1 MESSSSQSFD
11 VVVLARDFPEH
22 CLLCI
27 GVGTCFIVHVFARVF
42 LSKNERFMNVHDDD
56 DDDALDEFD
65 EGEKAYKLRGKSNQN
80 KESLASGRQY
90 VSEEKRFARL
100 RTRYNIVYVFAT
112 FGDWIQG
119 AYLYALYREHG
130 FSMSSIGFIFILGYA
145 SSAFLGTI
153 VASMGDKYGHKINC
167 VLYGFAYALVCVV
180 SSRRSDVASLYFAR
194 ALGGICYSL
203 LFSSFEAWAIAE
215 CDRKK
220 IHRRNL
226 ARLFAS
232 ATFFNALSA
241 VVAGIIGNA
250 VVDTFSSKNGY
261 YTGSNSRTLPRLQ
274 TADEARVERPLP
286 ELRIKTSLFVTEAD
300 PNEFAPAFDVAAGAL
315 FLSGCLCASLW
326 VNNRTT
332 TTRHNRRE
340 DDDDDDDYDV
350 DDKSLDTSFETSF
363 EEGYDTDA
371 NSNKKQQEIINHG
384 EFRKIRKKKND
395 ESKLT
400 GRRGGIIESFKIVA
414 TRPELLSLGT
424 MNSLYEAALH
434 VFVFIWTPALEKRK
448 DADQTVSGF
457 VPHGVVFSLFM
468 TCKMLGSMT
477 YSIMSRRKSSLFLAT
492 NSGSSSSSSASDSI
506 AQTRQSL
513 RYVFLAAAISFFWTV
528 IFKESYFVALF
539 AFCAFEFG
547 LGVYW
552 PAMAVLRGELV
563 PNSLRASV
571 TSVFRVPLNV
581 LVVMLLTAAGRA
593 SERALLL
600 CCASMM
606 TLCFILSINEG

>member
-1 MESSSSQSFD
+1 MLVKDASAFES
-11 VVVLARDFPEH
+11 LARDFPEH
-22 CLLCI
+22 CLLVVAGGSC
-27 GVGTCFIVHVFARVF
+27 VLVHVFSSVLTRQTRKREEEQKNEF
-42 LSKNERFMNVHDDD
+42 LSPVRGGGGGGGNDDHRKTMTNTD
-56 DDDALDEFD
+56 L
-65 EGEKAYKLRGKSNQN
+65 
-80 KESLASGRQY
+80 
-90 VSEEKRFARL
+90 VIEEKRFARL

-130 FSMSSIGFIFILGYA
+130 FTMQSIGFIFVLGYA

-153 VASMGDKYGHKINC
+153 VASLGDRYGHKVNC
-167 VLYGFAYALVCVV
+167 VLYGFAYAFVCVV
-180 SSRRSDVASLYFAR
+180 SSRRSDAFSLYFAR
-194 ALGGICYSL
+194 VLGGICYSL

-232 ATFFNALSA
+232 ATFFNAVSA

-250 VVDTFSSKNGY
+250 VVDAFSRKNGY
-261 YTGSNSRTLPRLQ
+261 YTGSQSRTLPRLQ

-286 ELRIKTSLFVTEAD
+286 ELRIKTSLFVTEKE

-315 FLSGCLCASLW
+315 LLCGCLCASLW
-326 VNNRTT
+326 VNNKTKV
-332 TTRHNRRE
+332 NRE
-340 DDDDDDDYDV
+340 DEENEEVVICDENR
-350 DDKSLDTSFETSF
+350 SS
-363 EEGYDTDA
+363 EEGH
-371 NSNKKQQEIINHG
+371 EEG
-384 EFRKIRKKKND
+384 EDGEDVEEATKTPPQRTLRTRTRRKRI
-395 ESKLT
+395 
-400 GRRGGIIESFKIVA
+400 GGILESFKIVA

-424 MNSLYEAALH
+424 TNSLYEAALH

-448 DADQTVSGF
+448 DADQTISGF

-477 YSIMSRRKSSLFLAT
+477 YSILSSVQRKRHHT
-492 NSGSSSSSSASDSI
+492 NVNGCGGDNNNTSI
-506 AQTRQSL
+506 AQTRKSL

-528 IFKESYFVALF
+528 VFKESYFVALF

-581 LVVMLLTAAGRA
+581 LVVMLLTTAGRA

-600 CCASMM
+600 CCAAMM
-606 TLCFILSINEG
+606 SVCFILNVNEG

>member
-1 MESSSSQSFD
+1 MLVKDASAFES
-11 VVVLARDFPEH
+11 LARDFPEH
-22 CLLCI
+22 CLLVVAGGSC
-27 GVGTCFIVHVFARVF
+27 VLVHVFSSVLTRQTRKREEEQMNEF
-42 LSKNERFMNVHDDD
+42 LSPVRGGGGGGGGNDDHRKTMTNTD
-56 DDDALDEFD
+56 L
-65 EGEKAYKLRGKSNQN
+65 
-80 KESLASGRQY
+80 
-90 VSEEKRFARL
+90 VIEEKRFARL

-130 FSMSSIGFIFILGYA
+130 FTMQSIGFIFVLGYA

-153 VASMGDKYGHKINC
+153 VASLGDRYGHKVNC
-167 VLYGFAYALVCVV
+167 VLYGFAYAFVCVV
-180 SSRRSDVASLYFAR
+180 SSRRSDAFSLYFAR
-194 ALGGICYSL
+194 VLGGICYSL

-232 ATFFNALSA
+232 ATFFNAVSA

-250 VVDTFSSKNGY
+250 VVDAFSRKNGY
-261 YTGSNSRTLPRLQ
+261 YTGSQSRTLPRLQ

-286 ELRIKTSLFVTEAD
+286 ELRIKTSLFVTEKE

-315 FLSGCLCASLW
+315 LLCGCLCASLW
-326 VNNRTT
+326 VNNKTKV
-332 TTRHNRRE
+332 NRE
-340 DDDDDDDYDV
+340 DEENEEVVICDENR
-350 DDKSLDTSFETSF
+350 SS
-363 EEGYDTDA
+363 EEGHEEGGD
-371 NSNKKQQEIINHG
+371 G
-384 EFRKIRKKKND
+384 EDVEEVTKTPPQRILRTRTRRKRI
-395 ESKLT
+395 
-400 GRRGGIIESFKIVA
+400 GGILESFKIVA

-424 MNSLYEAALH
+424 TNSLYEAALH

-448 DADQTVSGF
+448 DADQTISGF

-477 YSIMSRRKSSLFLAT
+477 YSILSSVQRKRHHT
-492 NSGSSSSSSASDSI
+492 NVNGCGGDNNNTSI
-506 AQTRQSL
+506 AQTRKSL

-528 IFKESYFVALF
+528 VFKESYFVALF

-600 CCASMM
+600 CCAAMM
-606 TLCFILSINEG
+606 SVCFILNVNEG

>member
-1 MESSSSQSFD
+1 MNSRSSSGGRKREEHQSSTTK
-11 VVVLARDFPEH
+11 E
-22 CLLCI
+22 
-27 GVGTCFIVHVFARVF
+27 F
-42 LSKNERFMNVHDDD
+42 LSPV
-56 DDDALDEFD
+56 
-65 EGEKAYKLRGKSNQN
+65 RGGGSND
-80 KESLASGRQY
+80 LATTI
-90 VSEEKRFARL
+90 EEKRFSRL

-130 FSMSSIGFIFILGYA
+130 FTMQSIGFIFVLGYA

-153 VASMGDKYGHKINC
+153 VASLGDRYGHKVNC
-167 VLYGFAYALVCVV
+167 VLYGFAYAFVCVV
-180 SSRRSDVASLYFAR
+180 SSRRSDVFSLYFAR
-194 ALGGICYSL
+194 VLGGICYSL

-250 VVDTFSSKNGY
+250 VVDTFSRKNGY
-261 YTGSNSRTLPRLQ
+261 YTGSQSRTLPRLQ

-286 ELRIKTSLFVTEAD
+286 ELRIKKSLFVTEKE

-315 FLSGCLCASLW
+315 FLCGCLCASLW
-326 VNNRTT
+326 VNNKTKV
-332 TTRHNRRE
+332 NRE
-340 DDDDDDDYDV
+340 DEENDEGD
-350 DDKSLDTSFETSF
+350 ENASF
-363 EEGYDTDA
+363 EEGGDEEDQDREDEEDA
-371 NSNKKQQEIINHG
+371 TKMPPRG
-384 EFRKIRKKKND
+384 RTLRKTRRK
-395 ESKLT
+395 
-400 GRRGGIIESFKIVA
+400 RRGGILESFKIVA

-424 MNSLYEAALH
+424 TNSLYEAALH

-477 YSIMSRRKSSLFLAT
+477 YSILSSVQSKRPYV
-492 NSGSSSSSSASDSI
+492 SGSGDNSNNTSI
-506 AQTRQSL
+506 AQTRKSL

-528 IFKESYFVALF
+528 VFKESYFVALF

-563 PNSLRASV
+563 PNNLRASV

-600 CCASMM
+600 CCAAMM
-606 TLCFILSINEG
+606 SFCFILSVNEG

>member
-1 MESSSSQSFD
+1 MLVKDASAFES
-11 VVVLARDFPEH
+11 LARDFPEH
-22 CLLCI
+22 CLLVVAGGSC
-27 GVGTCFIVHVFARVF
+27 VLVHVFSSVLTRQTRKREEEQMNEF
-42 LSKNERFMNVHDDD
+42 LSPVRGGGGGGGNDDHRKTMTNTD
-56 DDDALDEFD
+56 L
-65 EGEKAYKLRGKSNQN
+65 
-80 KESLASGRQY
+80 
-90 VSEEKRFARL
+90 VIEEKRFARL

-130 FSMSSIGFIFILGYA
+130 FTMQSIGFIFVLGYA

-153 VASMGDKYGHKINC
+153 VASLGDRYGHKVNC
-167 VLYGFAYALVCVV
+167 VLYGFAYAFVCVV
-180 SSRRSDVASLYFAR
+180 SSRRSDAFSLYFAR
-194 ALGGICYSL
+194 VLGGICYSL

-232 ATFFNALSA
+232 ATFFNAVSA

-250 VVDTFSSKNGY
+250 VVDAFSRKNGY
-261 YTGSNSRTLPRLQ
+261 YTGSQSRTLPRLQ

-286 ELRIKTSLFVTEAD
+286 ELRIKTSLFVTEKE

-315 FLSGCLCASLW
+315 LLCGCLCASLW
-326 VNNRTT
+326 VNNKTKV
-332 TTRHNRRE
+332 NRE
-340 DDDDDDDYDV
+340 DEENEEVVICDENR
-350 DDKSLDTSFETSF
+350 SS
-363 EEGYDTDA
+363 EEGHEEGGD
-371 NSNKKQQEIINHG
+371 G
-384 EFRKIRKKKND
+384 EDVEEVTKTPPQRILRTRTRRKRI
-395 ESKLT
+395 
-400 GRRGGIIESFKIVA
+400 GGILESFKIVA

-424 MNSLYEAALH
+424 TNSLYEAALH

-448 DADQTVSGF
+448 DADQTISGF

-477 YSIMSRRKSSLFLAT
+477 YSILSSVQRKRHHT
-492 NSGSSSSSSASDSI
+492 NVNGCGGDNNNTSI
-506 AQTRQSL
+506 AQTRKSL

-528 IFKESYFVALF
+528 VFKESYFVALF

-600 CCASMM
+600 CCAAMM
-606 TLCFILSINEG
+606 SVCFILNVNEG

>member
-1 MESSSSQSFD
+1 MLVKDASAFES
-11 VVVLARDFPEH
+11 LARNFPEH
-22 CLLCI
+22 CLLVVAGGSC
-27 GVGTCFIVHVFARVF
+27 VLVHVFSSVLTRQTRKREEEQKNEF
-42 LSKNERFMNVHDDD
+42 LSPVRGGGGGGGGGNDDHRKTMTNTD
-56 DDDALDEFD
+56 L
-65 EGEKAYKLRGKSNQN
+65 
-80 KESLASGRQY
+80 
-90 VSEEKRFARL
+90 VIEEKRFARL

-130 FSMSSIGFIFILGYA
+130 FTMQSIGFIFVLGYA

-153 VASMGDKYGHKINC
+153 VASLGDRYGHKVNC
-167 VLYGFAYALVCVV
+167 VLYGFAYAFVCVV
-180 SSRRSDVASLYFAR
+180 SSRRSDAFSLYFAR
-194 ALGGICYSL
+194 VLGGICYSL

-232 ATFFNALSA
+232 ATFFNAVSA

-250 VVDTFSSKNGY
+250 VVDAFSRKNGY
-261 YTGSNSRTLPRLQ
+261 YTGSQSRTLPRLQ

-286 ELRIKTSLFVTEAD
+286 ELRIKTSLFVTEKE

-315 FLSGCLCASLW
+315 LLCGCLCASLW
-326 VNNRTT
+326 VNNKTKV
-332 TTRHNRRE
+332 NRE
-340 DDDDDDDYDV
+340 DEENEEVVICDENR
-350 DDKSLDTSFETSF
+350 SS
-363 EEGYDTDA
+363 EEGH
-371 NSNKKQQEIINHG
+371 EEG
-384 EFRKIRKKKND
+384 EDGEDVEEATKTPPQRTLRTRTRRKRI
-395 ESKLT
+395 
-400 GRRGGIIESFKIVA
+400 GGILESFKIVA

-424 MNSLYEAALH
+424 TNSLYEAALH

-448 DADQTVSGF
+448 DADQTISGF

-477 YSIMSRRKSSLFLAT
+477 YSILSSVQRKRHHT
-492 NSGSSSSSSASDSI
+492 NVNGCGGDNNNTSI
-506 AQTRQSL
+506 AQTRKSL

-528 IFKESYFVALF
+528 VFKESYFVALF

-600 CCASMM
+600 CCAAMM
-606 TLCFILSINEG
+606 SVCFILNVNEG

>member
-1 MESSSSQSFD
+1 MPSSSSSYENDAMLVLKETPSTFET
-11 VVVLARDFPEH
+11 LARDFPEH
-22 CLLCI
+22 CLLVVAGGSCL
-27 GVGTCFIVHVFARVF
+27 FVHVFSRVLMSSGGSRSSSGGRKREEHQSTTKEF
-42 LSKNERFMNVHDDD
+42 LSPV
-56 DDDALDEFD
+56 
-65 EGEKAYKLRGKSNQN
+65 RGGGGGSND
-80 KESLASGRQY
+80 LATTI
-90 VSEEKRFARL
+90 EEKRFSRL

-130 FSMSSIGFIFILGYA
+130 FTMQSIGFIFVLGYA

-153 VASMGDKYGHKINC
+153 VASLGDRYGHKVNC
-167 VLYGFAYALVCVV
+167 VLYGFAYAFVCVV
-180 SSRRSDVASLYFAR
+180 SSRRSDVFSLYFAR
-194 ALGGICYSL
+194 VLGGICYSL

-250 VVDTFSSKNGY
+250 VVDTFSRKNGY
-261 YTGSNSRTLPRLQ
+261 YTGSQSRTLPRLQ

-286 ELRIKTSLFVTEAD
+286 ELRIKTSLFVTEKE

-315 FLSGCLCASLW
+315 FLCGCLCASLW
-326 VNNRTT
+326 VNNKTKV
-332 TTRHNRRE
+332 NRE
-340 DDDDDDDYDV
+340 DEENDEGD
-350 DDKSLDTSFETSF
+350 ENASF
-363 EEGYDTDA
+363 EEDGDEEDEDREDEEDA
-371 NSNKKQQEIINHG
+371 TKMPPRG
-384 EFRKIRKKKND
+384 RTLRKTRRK
-395 ESKLT
+395 
-400 GRRGGIIESFKIVA
+400 RRGGILESFKIVA

-424 MNSLYEAALH
+424 TNSLYEAALH

-477 YSIMSRRKSSLFLAT
+477 YSILSSVQRKRPHV
-492 NSGSSSSSSASDSI
+492 NVVSGSGDNSNNTSI
-506 AQTRQSL
+506 AQTRKSL

-528 IFKESYFVALF
+528 VFKESYFVALF

-563 PNSLRASV
+563 PNNLRASV

-600 CCASMM
+600 CCAAMM
-606 TLCFILSINEG
+606 SFCFILSVNEG

>member
-1 MESSSSQSFD
+1 MPSSSSSSYENDAMLYVLKETPSTFET
-11 VVVLARDFPEH
+11 LARDFPEH
-22 CLLCI
+22 CLLVVAGGSCL
-27 GVGTCFIVHVFARVF
+27 FVHVFSRVLMNSRSSSGGRKREEHQSTTKEF
-42 LSKNERFMNVHDDD
+42 LSPV
-56 DDDALDEFD
+56 
-65 EGEKAYKLRGKSNQN
+65 RGGGSND
-80 KESLASGRQY
+80 LATTI
-90 VSEEKRFARL
+90 EEKRFSRL

-130 FSMSSIGFIFILGYA
+130 FTMQSIGFIFVLGYA

-153 VASMGDKYGHKINC
+153 VASLGDRYGHKVNC
-167 VLYGFAYALVCVV
+167 VLYGFAYAFVCVV
-180 SSRRSDVASLYFAR
+180 SSRRSDVFSLYFAR
-194 ALGGICYSL
+194 VLGGICYSL

-250 VVDTFSSKNGY
+250 VVDTFSRKNGY
-261 YTGSNSRTLPRLQ
+261 YTGSQSRTLPRLQ

-286 ELRIKTSLFVTEAD
+286 ELRIKTSLFVTEKE

-315 FLSGCLCASLW
+315 FLCGCLCASLW
-326 VNNRTT
+326 VNNKTKV
-332 TTRHNRRE
+332 NRE
-340 DDDDDDDYDV
+340 DEENDEGD
-350 DDKSLDTSFETSF
+350 ENASF
-363 EEGYDTDA
+363 EEDGEEEDQDREDEEDA
-371 NSNKKQQEIINHG
+371 TKMPPRG
-384 EFRKIRKKKND
+384 RTLRKTRRK
-395 ESKLT
+395 
-400 GRRGGIIESFKIVA
+400 RRGGILESFKIVA

-424 MNSLYEAALH
+424 TNSLYEAALH

-477 YSIMSRRKSSLFLAT
+477 YSILSSVQRKRPYV
-492 NSGSSSSSSASDSI
+492 NVSGSGDNSNNTSI
-506 AQTRQSL
+506 AQTRKSL

-528 IFKESYFVALF
+528 VFKESYFVALF

-563 PNSLRASV
+563 PNNLRASV

-600 CCASMM
+600 CCAAMM
-606 TLCFILSINEG
+606 SFCFILSVNEG

>member
-1 MESSSSQSFD
+1 MPTSSSSSYENDAMLYVLKETPSTFET
-11 VVVLARDFPEH
+11 LARDFPEH
-22 CLLCI
+22 CLLVVAGGSCL
-27 GVGTCFIVHVFARVF
+27 FVHVFSRVLMNSRSSSGGRKREEHQSSTTKEF
-42 LSKNERFMNVHDDD
+42 LSPV
-56 DDDALDEFD
+56 
-65 EGEKAYKLRGKSNQN
+65 RGGGSND
-80 KESLASGRQY
+80 LATTI
-90 VSEEKRFARL
+90 EEKRFSRL

-130 FSMSSIGFIFILGYA
+130 FTMQSIGFIFVLGYA

-153 VASMGDKYGHKINC
+153 VASLGDRYGHKVNC
-167 VLYGFAYALVCVV
+167 VLYGFAYAFVCVV
-180 SSRRSDVASLYFAR
+180 SSRRSDVFSLYFAR
-194 ALGGICYSL
+194 VLGGICYSL

-250 VVDTFSSKNGY
+250 VVDTFSRKNGY
-261 YTGSNSRTLPRLQ
+261 YTGSQSRTLPRLQ

-286 ELRIKTSLFVTEAD
+286 ELRIKTSLFVTEKE

-315 FLSGCLCASLW
+315 FLCGCLCASLW
-326 VNNRTT
+326 VNNKTKV
-332 TTRHNRRE
+332 NRE
-340 DDDDDDDYDV
+340 DEENDEGD
-350 DDKSLDTSFETSF
+350 ENASF
-363 EEGYDTDA
+363 EEDGDEEGEDREDEEDA
-371 NSNKKQQEIINHG
+371 TKMPPRG
-384 EFRKIRKKKND
+384 RTLRKTRRK
-395 ESKLT
+395 
-400 GRRGGIIESFKIVA
+400 RRGGILESFKIVA

-424 MNSLYEAALH
+424 TNSLYEAALH

-477 YSIMSRRKSSLFLAT
+477 YSILSSVQRKRPYV
-492 NSGSSSSSSASDSI
+492 NVSGSGDNSNNTSI
-506 AQTRQSL
+506 AQTRKSL

-528 IFKESYFVALF
+528 VFKESYFVALF

-563 PNSLRASV
+563 PNNLRASV

-600 CCASMM
+600 CCAAMM
-606 TLCFILSINEG
+606 SFCFILSVNEG

>member
-1 MESSSSQSFD
+1 MPSSSSSSYENDAMLHVLKETPSTFET
-11 VVVLARDFPEH
+11 LARDFPEH
-22 CLLCI
+22 CLLVVAGGSCL
-27 GVGTCFIVHVFARVF
+27 FVHVFSRVLMNSRSSSGGRKREEHQSTPKEF
-42 LSKNERFMNVHDDD
+42 LSPV
-56 DDDALDEFD
+56 
-65 EGEKAYKLRGKSNQN
+65 RGGGSND
-80 KESLASGRQY
+80 LATTI
-90 VSEEKRFARL
+90 EEKRFSRL

-130 FSMSSIGFIFILGYA
+130 FTMQSIGFIFVLGYA

-153 VASMGDKYGHKINC
+153 VASLGDRYGHKVNC
-167 VLYGFAYALVCVV
+167 VLYGFAYAFVCVV
-180 SSRRSDVASLYFAR
+180 SSRRSDVFSLYFAR
-194 ALGGICYSL
+194 VLGGICYSL

-250 VVDTFSSKNGY
+250 VVDTFSRKNGY
-261 YTGSNSRTLPRLQ
+261 YTGSQSRTLPRLQ

-286 ELRIKTSLFVTEAD
+286 ELRIKTSLFVTEKE

-315 FLSGCLCASLW
+315 FLCGCLCASLW
-326 VNNRTT
+326 VNNKTKV
-332 TTRHNRRE
+332 NRE
-340 DDDDDDDYDV
+340 DEENDEGD
-350 DDKSLDTSFETSF
+350 ENASF
-363 EEGYDTDA
+363 EEDGDEEDEDREDEEDA
-371 NSNKKQQEIINHG
+371 TKMPPRG
-384 EFRKIRKKKND
+384 RTLRKTRRK
-395 ESKLT
+395 
-400 GRRGGIIESFKIVA
+400 RRGGILESFKIVA

-424 MNSLYEAALH
+424 TNSLYEAALH

-477 YSIMSRRKSSLFLAT
+477 YSILSSVQRKRPYVNVSVSGD
-492 NSGSSSSSSASDSI
+492 NSNNTSI
-506 AQTRQSL
+506 AQTRKSL

-528 IFKESYFVALF
+528 VFKESYFVALF

-563 PNSLRASV
+563 PNNLRASV
-571 TSVFRVPLNV
+571 TSVFRVPFNV

-600 CCASMM
+600 CCAAMM
-606 TLCFILSINEG
+606 SFCFILSVNEG

>member
-1 MESSSSQSFD
+1 MSTRYYYRAGGGNGAYDDNNTDAIHIKETSMFEL
-11 VVVLARDFPEH
+11 LARDFPEH
-22 CLLCI
+22 CLLVVAGGSCLL
-27 GVGTCFIVHVFARVF
+27 VHVFSRVLLRQTTTTTTSGRRKREEQQSSGKEF
-42 LSKNERFMNVHDDD
+42 LSPVRGGMND
-56 DDDALDEFD
+56 
-65 EGEKAYKLRGKSNQN
+65 
-80 KESLASGRQY
+80 LAWI
-90 VSEEKRFARL
+90 EEKRFSRL

-130 FSMSSIGFIFILGYA
+130 FTMQSIGFIFVLGYA

-153 VASMGDKYGHKINC
+153 VASLGDRYGHKVNC
-167 VLYGFAYALVCVV
+167 VLYGFAYAFVCVV
-180 SSRRSDVASLYFAR
+180 SSRRSDAFSLYFAR
-194 ALGGICYSL
+194 VLGGICYSL

-250 VVDTFSSKNGY
+250 VVDTFSRKNGY
-261 YTGSNSRTLPRLQ
+261 YTGSQSRTLPRLQ

-286 ELRIKTSLFVTEAD
+286 ELRIKTSLFVTEKE

-315 FLSGCLCASLW
+315 LLCGCLCASLW
-326 VNNRTT
+326 VNNKSKVNREDEENDEDEENRSFDEDGDGKDEDGEDEEDATT
-332 TTRHNRRE
+332 TPSRRT
-340 DDDDDDDYDV
+340 
-350 DDKSLDTSFETSF
+350 L
-363 EEGYDTDA
+363 
-371 NSNKKQQEIINHG
+371 
-384 EFRKIRKKKND
+384 RKPRRK
-395 ESKLT
+395 
-400 GRRGGIIESFKIVA
+400 RRGGILESFKIVA

-424 MNSLYEAALH
+424 TNSLYEAALH

-448 DADQTVSGF
+448 DADQTVFGF

-477 YSIMSRRKSSLFLAT
+477 YSILSSVQRKRHQMNISGGGDSDNAT
-492 NSGSSSSSSASDSI
+492 I
-506 AQTRQSL
+506 AQTRKSL

-528 IFKESYFVALF
+528 VFKESYFVALF

-563 PNSLRASV
+563 PNNLRASV

-593 SERALLL
+593 SERALLM
-600 CCASMM
+600 CCAAMM
-606 TLCFILSINEG
+606 SFCFILNVNEAG

>member
-1 MESSSSQSFD
+1 MLVKDASAFES
-11 VVVLARDFPEH
+11 LARDFPEH
-22 CLLCI
+22 CLLVVAGGSC
-27 GVGTCFIVHVFARVF
+27 VLVHVFSSVLTRQTRKREEEQKNEF
-42 LSKNERFMNVHDDD
+42 LSPVRGGGGGGGGGGNDDHRKTMTNTD
-56 DDDALDEFD
+56 L
-65 EGEKAYKLRGKSNQN
+65 
-80 KESLASGRQY
+80 
-90 VSEEKRFARL
+90 VIEEKRFARL

-130 FSMSSIGFIFILGYA
+130 FTMQSIGFIFVLGYA

-153 VASMGDKYGHKINC
+153 VASLGDRYGHKVNC
-167 VLYGFAYALVCVV
+167 VLYGFAYAFVCVV
-180 SSRRSDVASLYFAR
+180 SSRRSDAFSLYFAR
-194 ALGGICYSL
+194 VLGGICYSL

-232 ATFFNALSA
+232 ATFFNAVSA

-250 VVDTFSSKNGY
+250 VVDAFSRKNGY
-261 YTGSNSRTLPRLQ
+261 YTGSQSRTLPRLQ

-286 ELRIKTSLFVTEAD
+286 ELRIKTSLFVTEKE

-315 FLSGCLCASLW
+315 LLCGCLCASLW
-326 VNNRTT
+326 VNNKTKV
-332 TTRHNRRE
+332 NRE
-340 DDDDDDDYDV
+340 DEENEEVVICDENR
-350 DDKSLDTSFETSF
+350 SS
-363 EEGYDTDA
+363 EEGH
-371 NSNKKQQEIINHG
+371 EEG
-384 EFRKIRKKKND
+384 EDGEDVEEATKTPPQRTLRTRTRRKRI
-395 ESKLT
+395 
-400 GRRGGIIESFKIVA
+400 GGILESFKIVA

-424 MNSLYEAALH
+424 TNSLYEAALH

-448 DADQTVSGF
+448 DADQTISGF

-477 YSIMSRRKSSLFLAT
+477 YSILSSVQRKRHHT
-492 NSGSSSSSSASDSI
+492 NVNGCGGDNNNTSI
-506 AQTRQSL
+506 AQTRKSL

-528 IFKESYFVALF
+528 VFKESYFVALF

-600 CCASMM
+600 CCAAMM
-606 TLCFILSINEG
+606 SVCFILNVNEG

>member
-1 MESSSSQSFD
+1 MPSSSSSYENDAMLYVLKETPSTFET
-11 VVVLARDFPEH
+11 LARDFPEH
-22 CLLCI
+22 CLLVVAGGSCL
-27 GVGTCFIVHVFARVF
+27 FVHVFSRVLMNSRSSSGGRKREEHQSSTTKEF
-42 LSKNERFMNVHDDD
+42 LSPV
-56 DDDALDEFD
+56 
-65 EGEKAYKLRGKSNQN
+65 RGGGSND
-80 KESLASGRQY
+80 LATTI
-90 VSEEKRFARL
+90 EEKRFSRL

-130 FSMSSIGFIFILGYA
+130 FTMQSIGFIFVLGYA

-153 VASMGDKYGHKINC
+153 VASLGDRYGHKVNC
-167 VLYGFAYALVCVV
+167 VLYGFAYAFVCVV
-180 SSRRSDVASLYFAR
+180 SSRRSDVFSLYFAR
-194 ALGGICYSL
+194 VLGGICYSL

-250 VVDTFSSKNGY
+250 VVDTFSRKNGY
-261 YTGSNSRTLPRLQ
+261 YTGSQSRTLPRLQ

-286 ELRIKTSLFVTEAD
+286 ELRIKTSLFVTEKE

-315 FLSGCLCASLW
+315 FLCGCLCASLW
-326 VNNRTT
+326 VNNKTKV
-332 TTRHNRRE
+332 NRE
-340 DDDDDDDYDV
+340 DEENDEGD
-350 DDKSLDTSFETSF
+350 ENASF
-363 EEGYDTDA
+363 EEDGDEEGEDREDEEDA
-371 NSNKKQQEIINHG
+371 TKMPPRG
-384 EFRKIRKKKND
+384 RTLRKTRRK
-395 ESKLT
+395 
-400 GRRGGIIESFKIVA
+400 RRGGILESFKIVA

-424 MNSLYEAALH
+424 TNSLYEAALH

-477 YSIMSRRKSSLFLAT
+477 YSILSSVQRKRPYV
-492 NSGSSSSSSASDSI
+492 NVSGSGDNSNNTSI
-506 AQTRQSL
+506 AQTRKSL

-528 IFKESYFVALF
+528 VFKESYFVALF

-563 PNSLRASV
+563 PNNLRASV

-600 CCASMM
+600 CCAAMM
-606 TLCFILSINEG
+606 SFCFILSVNEG

>member
-1 MESSSSQSFD
+1 MPSSSSSSSSYENDAMLYVLKETPSTFET
-11 VVVLARDFPEH
+11 LARDFPEH
-22 CLLCI
+22 CLLVVAGGSCL
-27 GVGTCFIVHVFARVF
+27 FVHVFSRVLMNSRSSSGGRKREEHQSTTKEF
-42 LSKNERFMNVHDDD
+42 LSPV
-56 DDDALDEFD
+56 
-65 EGEKAYKLRGKSNQN
+65 RGGGSND
-80 KESLASGRQY
+80 LATTI
-90 VSEEKRFARL
+90 EEKRFSRL

-130 FSMSSIGFIFILGYA
+130 FTMQSIGFIFVLGYA

-153 VASMGDKYGHKINC
+153 VASLGDRYGHKVNC
-167 VLYGFAYALVCVV
+167 VLYGFAYAFVCVV
-180 SSRRSDVASLYFAR
+180 SSRRSDVFSLYFAR
-194 ALGGICYSL
+194 VLGGICYSL

-226 ARLFAS
+226 AKLFAS

-250 VVDTFSSKNGY
+250 VVDTFSRKNGY
-261 YTGSNSRTLPRLQ
+261 YTGSQSRTLPRLQ

-286 ELRIKTSLFVTEAD
+286 ELRIKTSLFVTEKE

-315 FLSGCLCASLW
+315 FLCGCLCASLW
-326 VNNRTT
+326 VNNKTKV
-332 TTRHNRRE
+332 NRE
-340 DDDDDDDYDV
+340 DEENDEGD
-350 DDKSLDTSFETSF
+350 ENASF
-363 EEGYDTDA
+363 EEDGDEEGEDREDEEDA
-371 NSNKKQQEIINHG
+371 TKMPPRG
-384 EFRKIRKKKND
+384 RTLRKTRRK
-395 ESKLT
+395 
-400 GRRGGIIESFKIVA
+400 RRGGILESFKIVA

-424 MNSLYEAALH
+424 TNSLYEAALH

-477 YSIMSRRKSSLFLAT
+477 YSILSSVQRKRPYV
-492 NSGSSSSSSASDSI
+492 NVSGSGDNSNNTSI
-506 AQTRQSL
+506 AQTRKSL

-528 IFKESYFVALF
+528 VFKESYFVALF

-563 PNSLRASV
+563 PNNLRASV

-600 CCASMM
+600 CCAAMM
-606 TLCFILSINEG
+606 SFCFILSVNEG

>member
-1 MESSSSQSFD
+1 MPSSSSSSSSYENDAMLYVLKETPSTFET
-11 VVVLARDFPEH
+11 LARDFPEH
-22 CLLCI
+22 CLLVVAGGSCL
-27 GVGTCFIVHVFARVF
+27 FVHVFSRVLMNSRSSSGGRKREEHQSTTKEF
-42 LSKNERFMNVHDDD
+42 LSPV
-56 DDDALDEFD
+56 
-65 EGEKAYKLRGKSNQN
+65 RGGGSND
-80 KESLASGRQY
+80 LATTI
-90 VSEEKRFARL
+90 EEKRFSRL

-130 FSMSSIGFIFILGYA
+130 FTMQSIGFIFVLGYA

-153 VASMGDKYGHKINC
+153 VASLGDRYGHKVNC
-167 VLYGFAYALVCVV
+167 VLYGFAYAFVCVV
-180 SSRRSDVASLYFAR
+180 SSRRSDVFSLYFAR
-194 ALGGICYSL
+194 VLGGICYSL

-226 ARLFAS
+226 AKLFAS

-250 VVDTFSSKNGY
+250 VVDTFSRKNGY
-261 YTGSNSRTLPRLQ
+261 YTGSQSRTLPRLQ

-286 ELRIKTSLFVTEAD
+286 ELRIKTSLFVTEKE

-315 FLSGCLCASLW
+315 FLCGCLCASLW
-326 VNNRTT
+326 VNNKTKV
-332 TTRHNRRE
+332 NRE
-340 DDDDDDDYDV
+340 DEENDEGD
-350 DDKSLDTSFETSF
+350 ENASF
-363 EEGYDTDA
+363 EEDGDEEDQDREDEEDA
-371 NSNKKQQEIINHG
+371 TKMPPRG
-384 EFRKIRKKKND
+384 RTLRKTRRK
-395 ESKLT
+395 
-400 GRRGGIIESFKIVA
+400 RRGGILESFKIVA

-424 MNSLYEAALH
+424 TNSLYEAALH

-477 YSIMSRRKSSLFLAT
+477 YSILSSVQRKRPYV
-492 NSGSSSSSSASDSI
+492 NVSGSGDNSNNTSI
-506 AQTRQSL
+506 AQTRKSL

-528 IFKESYFVALF
+528 VFKESYFVALF

-563 PNSLRASV
+563 PNNLRASV

-600 CCASMM
+600 CCAAMM
-606 TLCFILSINEG
+606 SFCFILSVNEG

>member
-1 MESSSSQSFD
+1 MPSSSSSSYENDAMLHVLKETPSTFET
-11 VVVLARDFPEH
+11 LARDFPEH
-22 CLLCI
+22 CLLVVAGGSCL
-27 GVGTCFIVHVFARVF
+27 FVHVFSRVLMNSRSSSGGRKREEHQSTPKEF
-42 LSKNERFMNVHDDD
+42 LSPV
-56 DDDALDEFD
+56 
-65 EGEKAYKLRGKSNQN
+65 RGGGSND
-80 KESLASGRQY
+80 LATTI
-90 VSEEKRFARL
+90 EEKRFSRL

-130 FSMSSIGFIFILGYA
+130 FTMQSIGFIFVLGYA

-153 VASMGDKYGHKINC
+153 VASLGDRYGHKVNC
-167 VLYGFAYALVCVV
+167 VLYGFAYAFVCVV
-180 SSRRSDVASLYFAR
+180 SSRRSDVFSLYFAR
-194 ALGGICYSL
+194 VLGGICYSL

-250 VVDTFSSKNGY
+250 VVDTFSRKNGY
-261 YTGSNSRTLPRLQ
+261 YTGSQSRTLPRLQ

-286 ELRIKTSLFVTEAD
+286 ELRIKTSLFVTEKE

-315 FLSGCLCASLW
+315 FLCGCLCASLW
-326 VNNRTT
+326 VNNKTKV
-332 TTRHNRRE
+332 NRE
-340 DDDDDDDYDV
+340 DEENDEGD
-350 DDKSLDTSFETSF
+350 ENASF
-363 EEGYDTDA
+363 EEDGDEEDEDREDEEDA
-371 NSNKKQQEIINHG
+371 TKMPPRG
-384 EFRKIRKKKND
+384 RTLRKTRRK
-395 ESKLT
+395 
-400 GRRGGIIESFKIVA
+400 RRGGILESFKIVA

-424 MNSLYEAALH
+424 TNSLYEAALH

-477 YSIMSRRKSSLFLAT
+477 YSILSSVQRKRPYVNVSVSGD
-492 NSGSSSSSSASDSI
+492 NSNNTSI
-506 AQTRQSL
+506 AQTRKSL

-528 IFKESYFVALF
+528 VFKESYFVALF

-563 PNSLRASV
+563 PNNLRASV

-600 CCASMM
+600 CCAAMM
-606 TLCFILSINEG
+606 SFCFILSVNEG

>member
-1 MESSSSQSFD
+1 MPSSSSSSYENDAMLHVLKETPSTFET
-11 VVVLARDFPEH
+11 LARDFPEH
-22 CLLCI
+22 CLLVVAGGSCL
-27 GVGTCFIVHVFARVF
+27 FVHVFSRVLMNSRSSSGGRKREEHQSTPKEF
-42 LSKNERFMNVHDDD
+42 LSPV
-56 DDDALDEFD
+56 
-65 EGEKAYKLRGKSNQN
+65 RGGGSND
-80 KESLASGRQY
+80 LATTI
-90 VSEEKRFARL
+90 EEKRFSRL

-130 FSMSSIGFIFILGYA
+130 FTMQSIGFIFVLGYA

-153 VASMGDKYGHKINC
+153 VASLGDRYGHKVNC
-167 VLYGFAYALVCVV
+167 VLYGFAYAFVCVV
-180 SSRRSDVASLYFAR
+180 SSRRSDVFSLYFAR
-194 ALGGICYSL
+194 VLGGICYSL

-250 VVDTFSSKNGY
+250 VVDTFSRKNGY
-261 YTGSNSRTLPRLQ
+261 YTGSQSRTLPRLQ

-286 ELRIKTSLFVTEAD
+286 ELRIKTSLFVTEKE

-315 FLSGCLCASLW
+315 FLCGCLCASLW
-326 VNNRTT
+326 VNNKTKV
-332 TTRHNRRE
+332 NRE
-340 DDDDDDDYDV
+340 DEENDEGD
-350 DDKSLDTSFETSF
+350 ENASF
-363 EEGYDTDA
+363 EEDGDEEDEDREDEEDA
-371 NSNKKQQEIINHG
+371 TKMHPRG
-384 EFRKIRKKKND
+384 RTLRKTRRK
-395 ESKLT
+395 
-400 GRRGGIIESFKIVA
+400 RRGGILESFKIVA

-424 MNSLYEAALH
+424 TNSLYEAALH

-477 YSIMSRRKSSLFLAT
+477 YSILSSVQRKRPYVNVSVSGD
-492 NSGSSSSSSASDSI
+492 NSNNTSI
-506 AQTRQSL
+506 AQTRKSL

-528 IFKESYFVALF
+528 VFKESYFVALF

-563 PNSLRASV
+563 PNNLRASV
-571 TSVFRVPLNV
+571 TSVFRVTLNV

-600 CCASMM
+600 CCAAMM
-606 TLCFILSINEG
+606 SFCFILSVNEG

>member
-1 MESSSSQSFD
+1 MPSSSSSSYENDAMLYVLKETPSTFET
-11 VVVLARDFPEH
+11 LARDFPEH
-22 CLLCI
+22 CLLVVAGGSCL
-27 GVGTCFIVHVFARVF
+27 FVHVFSRVLMNSRSSSGGRKREEHQSSTTKEF
-42 LSKNERFMNVHDDD
+42 LSPV
-56 DDDALDEFD
+56 
-65 EGEKAYKLRGKSNQN
+65 RGGGSND
-80 KESLASGRQY
+80 LATTI
-90 VSEEKRFARL
+90 EEKRFSRL

-130 FSMSSIGFIFILGYA
+130 FTMQSIGFIFVLGYA

-153 VASMGDKYGHKINC
+153 VASLGDRYGHKVNC
-167 VLYGFAYALVCVV
+167 VLYGFAYAFVCVV
-180 SSRRSDVASLYFAR
+180 SSRRSDVFSLYFAR
-194 ALGGICYSL
+194 VLGGICYSL

-250 VVDTFSSKNGY
+250 VVDTFSRKNGY
-261 YTGSNSRTLPRLQ
+261 YTGSQSRTLPRLQ

-286 ELRIKTSLFVTEAD
+286 ELRIKTSLFVTEKE

-315 FLSGCLCASLW
+315 FLCGCLCASLW
-326 VNNRTT
+326 VNNKTKV
-332 TTRHNRRE
+332 NRE
-340 DDDDDDDYDV
+340 DEENDEGD
-350 DDKSLDTSFETSF
+350 ENASF
-363 EEGYDTDA
+363 EEDGEEEDQDREDEEDA
-371 NSNKKQQEIINHG
+371 TKMPPRG
-384 EFRKIRKKKND
+384 RTLRKTRRK
-395 ESKLT
+395 
-400 GRRGGIIESFKIVA
+400 RRGGILESFKIVA

-424 MNSLYEAALH
+424 TNSLYEAALH

-477 YSIMSRRKSSLFLAT
+477 YSILSSVQRKRPYV
-492 NSGSSSSSSASDSI
+492 NVSGSGDNSNNTSI
-506 AQTRQSL
+506 AQTRKSL

-528 IFKESYFVALF
+528 VFKESYFVALF

-563 PNSLRASV
+563 PNNLRASV

-600 CCASMM
+600 CCAAMM
-606 TLCFILSINEG
+606 SFCFILSVNEG

>member
-1 MESSSSQSFD
+1 MLVKDASAFES
-11 VVVLARDFPEH
+11 LARDFPEH
-22 CLLCI
+22 CLLVIAGGSC
-27 GVGTCFIVHVFARVF
+27 VLVHVFSSVLTRQTRKREEEQKNEF
-42 LSKNERFMNVHDDD
+42 LSPVRGGGGGGGNDDHRKTMTNTD
-56 DDDALDEFD
+56 L
-65 EGEKAYKLRGKSNQN
+65 
-80 KESLASGRQY
+80 
-90 VSEEKRFARL
+90 VIEEKRFARL

-130 FSMSSIGFIFILGYA
+130 FTMQSIGFIFVLGYA

-153 VASMGDKYGHKINC
+153 VASLGDRYGHKVNC
-167 VLYGFAYALVCVV
+167 VLYGFAYAFVCVV
-180 SSRRSDVASLYFAR
+180 SSRRSDAFSLYFAR
-194 ALGGICYSL
+194 VLGGICYSL

-232 ATFFNALSA
+232 ATFFNAVSA

-250 VVDTFSSKNGY
+250 VVDAFSRKNGY
-261 YTGSNSRTLPRLQ
+261 YTGSQSRTLPRLQ

-286 ELRIKTSLFVTEAD
+286 ELRIKTSLFVTEKE

-315 FLSGCLCASLW
+315 LLCGCLCASLW
-326 VNNRTT
+326 VNNKTKV
-332 TTRHNRRE
+332 NRE
-340 DDDDDDDYDV
+340 DEENEEVVICDENR
-350 DDKSLDTSFETSF
+350 SS
-363 EEGYDTDA
+363 EEGH
-371 NSNKKQQEIINHG
+371 EEG
-384 EFRKIRKKKND
+384 EDGEDVEEATKTPPQRILRTRTRRKRI
-395 ESKLT
+395 
-400 GRRGGIIESFKIVA
+400 GGILESFKIVA

-424 MNSLYEAALH
+424 TNSLYEAALH

-448 DADQTVSGF
+448 DADQTISGF

-477 YSIMSRRKSSLFLAT
+477 YSILSSVQRKRHHT
-492 NSGSSSSSSASDSI
+492 NVNGCGGDNNNTSI
-506 AQTRQSL
+506 AQTRKSL

-528 IFKESYFVALF
+528 VFKESYFVALF

-563 PNSLRASV
+563 PNTLRASV

-600 CCASMM
+600 CCAAMM
-606 TLCFILSINEG
+606 SVCFILNVNEG

>member
-1 MESSSSQSFD
+1 MTNTD
-11 VVVLARDFPEH
+11 LV
-22 CLLCI
+22 I
-27 GVGTCFIVHVFARVF
+27 
-42 LSKNERFMNVHDDD
+42 
-56 DDDALDEFD
+56 
-65 EGEKAYKLRGKSNQN
+65 
-80 KESLASGRQY
+80 
-90 VSEEKRFARL
+90 EEKRFARL

-130 FSMSSIGFIFILGYA
+130 FTMQSIGFIFVLGYA

-153 VASMGDKYGHKINC
+153 VASLGDRYGHKVNC
-167 VLYGFAYALVCVV
+167 VLYGFAYAFVCVV
-180 SSRRSDVASLYFAR
+180 SSRRSDAFSLYFAR
-194 ALGGICYSL
+194 VLGGICYSL

-232 ATFFNALSA
+232 ATFFNAVSA

-250 VVDTFSSKNGY
+250 VVDAFSRKNGY
-261 YTGSNSRTLPRLQ
+261 YTGSQSRTLPRLQ

-286 ELRIKTSLFVTEAD
+286 ELRIKTSLFVTEKE

-315 FLSGCLCASLW
+315 LLCGCLCASLW
-326 VNNRTT
+326 VNNKTKV
-332 TTRHNRRE
+332 NRE
-340 DDDDDDDYDV
+340 DEENEEVVICDENR
-350 DDKSLDTSFETSF
+350 SS
-363 EEGYDTDA
+363 EEGHEEGGD
-371 NSNKKQQEIINHG
+371 G
-384 EFRKIRKKKND
+384 EDVEEVTKTPPQRILRTRTRRKRI
-395 ESKLT
+395 
-400 GRRGGIIESFKIVA
+400 GGILESFKIVA

-424 MNSLYEAALH
+424 TNSLYEAALH

-448 DADQTVSGF
+448 DADQTISGF

-477 YSIMSRRKSSLFLAT
+477 YSILSSVQRKRHHT
-492 NSGSSSSSSASDSI
+492 NVNGCGGDNNNTSI
-506 AQTRQSL
+506 AQTRKSL

-528 IFKESYFVALF
+528 VFKESYFVALF

-600 CCASMM
+600 CCAAMM
-606 TLCFILSINEG
+606 SVCFILNVNEG

>member
-1 MESSSSQSFD
+1 MPSSSSSSYENDAMLYVLKETPSTFET
-11 VVVLARDFPEH
+11 LARDFPEH
-22 CLLCI
+22 CLLVVAGGSCL
-27 GVGTCFIVHVFARVF
+27 FVHVFSRVLMNSRSSSGGRKREEHQSTTKEF
-42 LSKNERFMNVHDDD
+42 LSPV
-56 DDDALDEFD
+56 
-65 EGEKAYKLRGKSNQN
+65 RGGGSND
-80 KESLASGRQY
+80 LATTI
-90 VSEEKRFARL
+90 EEKRFSRL

-130 FSMSSIGFIFILGYA
+130 FTMQSIGFIFVLGYA

-153 VASMGDKYGHKINC
+153 VASLGDRYGHKVNC
-167 VLYGFAYALVCVV
+167 VLYGFAYAFVCVV
-180 SSRRSDVASLYFAR
+180 SSRRSDVFSLYFAR
-194 ALGGICYSL
+194 VLGGICYSL

-226 ARLFAS
+226 AKLFAS

-250 VVDTFSSKNGY
+250 VVDTFSRKNGY
-261 YTGSNSRTLPRLQ
+261 YTGSQSRTLPRLQ

-286 ELRIKTSLFVTEAD
+286 ELRIKTSLFVTEKE

-315 FLSGCLCASLW
+315 FLCGCLCASLW
-326 VNNRTT
+326 VNNKTKV
-332 TTRHNRRE
+332 NRE
-340 DDDDDDDYDV
+340 DEENDEGD
-350 DDKSLDTSFETSF
+350 ENASF
-363 EEGYDTDA
+363 EEDGDEEDEDREDEEDA
-371 NSNKKQQEIINHG
+371 TKMPPRG
-384 EFRKIRKKKND
+384 RTLRKTRRK
-395 ESKLT
+395 
-400 GRRGGIIESFKIVA
+400 RRGGILESFKIVA

-424 MNSLYEAALH
+424 TNSLYEAALH

-477 YSIMSRRKSSLFLAT
+477 YSILSSVQRKRPYV
-492 NSGSSSSSSASDSI
+492 NVSGSGDNSNNTSI
-506 AQTRQSL
+506 AQTRKSL

-528 IFKESYFVALF
+528 VFKESYFVALF

-563 PNSLRASV
+563 PNNLRASV

-600 CCASMM
+600 CCAAMM
-606 TLCFILSINEG
+606 SFCFILSVNEG

>member
-1 MESSSSQSFD
+1 MPTSSSSSYENDAMLYVLKETPSTFET
-11 VVVLARDFPEH
+11 LARDFPEH
-22 CLLCI
+22 CLLVVAGGSCL
-27 GVGTCFIVHVFARVF
+27 FVHVFSRVLMNSRSSSGGRKREEHQSSTTKEF
-42 LSKNERFMNVHDDD
+42 LSPV
-56 DDDALDEFD
+56 
-65 EGEKAYKLRGKSNQN
+65 RGGGSND
-80 KESLASGRQY
+80 LATTI
-90 VSEEKRFARL
+90 EEKRFSRL

-130 FSMSSIGFIFILGYA
+130 FTMQSIGFIFVLGYA

-153 VASMGDKYGHKINC
+153 VASLGDRYGHKVNC
-167 VLYGFAYALVCVV
+167 VLYGFAYAFVCVV
-180 SSRRSDVASLYFAR
+180 SSRRSDVFSLYFAR
-194 ALGGICYSL
+194 VLGGICYSL

-226 ARLFAS
+226 AKLFAS

-250 VVDTFSSKNGY
+250 VVDTFSRKNGY
-261 YTGSNSRTLPRLQ
+261 YTGSQSRTLPRLQ

-286 ELRIKTSLFVTEAD
+286 ELRIKTSLFVTEKE

-315 FLSGCLCASLW
+315 FLCGCLCASLW
-326 VNNRTT
+326 VNNKTKV
-332 TTRHNRRE
+332 NRE
-340 DDDDDDDYDV
+340 DEENDEGD
-350 DDKSLDTSFETSF
+350 ENASF
-363 EEGYDTDA
+363 EEDGDEEGEDREDEEDA
-371 NSNKKQQEIINHG
+371 TKMPPRG
-384 EFRKIRKKKND
+384 RTLRKTRRK
-395 ESKLT
+395 
-400 GRRGGIIESFKIVA
+400 RRGGILESFKIVA

-424 MNSLYEAALH
+424 TNSLYEAALH

-477 YSIMSRRKSSLFLAT
+477 YSILSSVQRKRPYV
-492 NSGSSSSSSASDSI
+492 NVSGSGDNSNNTSI
-506 AQTRQSL
+506 AQTRKSL

-528 IFKESYFVALF
+528 VFKESYFVALF

-563 PNSLRASV
+563 PNNLRASV

-600 CCASMM
+600 CCAAMM
-606 TLCFILSINEG
+606 SFCFILSVNEG

>member
-1 MESSSSQSFD
+1 MPSSSSSYENDAMLYVLKETPSTFET
-11 VVVLARDFPEH
+11 LARDFPEH
-22 CLLCI
+22 CLLVVAGGSCL
-27 GVGTCFIVHVFARVF
+27 FVHVFSRVLMNSRSSSGGRKREEHQSTTKEF
-42 LSKNERFMNVHDDD
+42 LSPV
-56 DDDALDEFD
+56 
-65 EGEKAYKLRGKSNQN
+65 RGGGSND
-80 KESLASGRQY
+80 LATTI
-90 VSEEKRFARL
+90 EEKRFSRL

-130 FSMSSIGFIFILGYA
+130 FTMQSIGFIFVLGYA

-153 VASMGDKYGHKINC
+153 VASLGDRYGHKVNC
-167 VLYGFAYALVCVV
+167 VLYGFAYAFVCVV
-180 SSRRSDVASLYFAR
+180 SSRRSDVFSLYFAR
-194 ALGGICYSL
+194 VLGGICYSL

-226 ARLFAS
+226 AKLFAS

-250 VVDTFSSKNGY
+250 VVDTFSRKNGY
-261 YTGSNSRTLPRLQ
+261 YTGSQSRTLPRLQ

-286 ELRIKTSLFVTEAD
+286 ELRIKTSLFVTEKE

-315 FLSGCLCASLW
+315 FLCGCLCASLW
-326 VNNRTT
+326 VNNKTKV
-332 TTRHNRRE
+332 NRE
-340 DDDDDDDYDV
+340 DEENDEGD
-350 DDKSLDTSFETSF
+350 ENASF
-363 EEGYDTDA
+363 EEDGDEEGEDREDEEDA
-371 NSNKKQQEIINHG
+371 TKMPPRG
-384 EFRKIRKKKND
+384 RTLRKTRRK
-395 ESKLT
+395 
-400 GRRGGIIESFKIVA
+400 RRGGILESFKIVA

-424 MNSLYEAALH
+424 TNSLYEAALH

-477 YSIMSRRKSSLFLAT
+477 YSILSSVQRKRPYV
-492 NSGSSSSSSASDSI
+492 NVSGSGDNSNNTSI
-506 AQTRQSL
+506 AQTRKSL

-528 IFKESYFVALF
+528 VFKESYFVALF

-563 PNSLRASV
+563 PNNLRASV

-600 CCASMM
+600 CCAAMM
-606 TLCFILSINEG
+606 SFCFILSVNEG

>member
-1 MESSSSQSFD
+1 MPTSSSSSYENDAMLYVLKETPSTFET
-11 VVVLARDFPEH
+11 LARDFPEH
-22 CLLCI
+22 CLLVVAGGSCL
-27 GVGTCFIVHVFARVF
+27 FVHVFSRVLMNSRSSSGGRKREEHQSSTTKEF
-42 LSKNERFMNVHDDD
+42 LSPV
-56 DDDALDEFD
+56 
-65 EGEKAYKLRGKSNQN
+65 RGGGSND
-80 KESLASGRQY
+80 LATTI
-90 VSEEKRFARL
+90 EEKRFSRL

-130 FSMSSIGFIFILGYA
+130 FTMQSIGFIFVLGYA

-153 VASMGDKYGHKINC
+153 VASLGDRYGHKVNC
-167 VLYGFAYALVCVV
+167 VLYGFAYAFVCVV
-180 SSRRSDVASLYFAR
+180 SSRRSDVFSLYFAR
-194 ALGGICYSL
+194 VLGGICYSL

-250 VVDTFSSKNGY
+250 VVDTFSRKNGY
-261 YTGSNSRTLPRLQ
+261 YTGSQSRTLPRLQ

-286 ELRIKTSLFVTEAD
+286 ELRIKTSLFVTEKE

-315 FLSGCLCASLW
+315 FLCGCLCASLW
-326 VNNRTT
+326 VNNKTKV
-332 TTRHNRRE
+332 NRE
-340 DDDDDDDYDV
+340 DEENDEGD
-350 DDKSLDTSFETSF
+350 ENASF
-363 EEGYDTDA
+363 EEDGEEEDQDREDEEDA
-371 NSNKKQQEIINHG
+371 TKMPPRG
-384 EFRKIRKKKND
+384 RTLRKTRRK
-395 ESKLT
+395 
-400 GRRGGIIESFKIVA
+400 RRGGILESFKIVA

-424 MNSLYEAALH
+424 TNSLYEAALH

-477 YSIMSRRKSSLFLAT
+477 YSILSSVQRKRPYV
-492 NSGSSSSSSASDSI
+492 NVSGSGDNSNNTSI
-506 AQTRQSL
+506 AQTRKSL

-528 IFKESYFVALF
+528 VFKESYFVALF

-563 PNSLRASV
+563 PNNLRASV

-600 CCASMM
+600 CCAAMM
-606 TLCFILSINEG
+606 SFCFILSVNEG

>member
-1 MESSSSQSFD
+1 MPSSSSSSYENDAMLYVLKETPSTFET
-11 VVVLARDFPEH
+11 LARDFPEH
-22 CLLCI
+22 CLLVVAGGSCL
-27 GVGTCFIVHVFARVF
+27 FVHVFSRVLMNSRSSSGGRKREEHQSSTTKEF
-42 LSKNERFMNVHDDD
+42 LSPV
-56 DDDALDEFD
+56 
-65 EGEKAYKLRGKSNQN
+65 RGGGSND
-80 KESLASGRQY
+80 LATTI
-90 VSEEKRFARL
+90 EEKRFSRL

-130 FSMSSIGFIFILGYA
+130 FTMQSIGFIFVLGYA

-153 VASMGDKYGHKINC
+153 VASLGDRYGHKVNC
-167 VLYGFAYALVCVV
+167 VLYGFAYAFVCVV
-180 SSRRSDVASLYFAR
+180 SSRRSDVFSLYFAR
-194 ALGGICYSL
+194 VLGGICYSL

-250 VVDTFSSKNGY
+250 VVDTFSRKNGY
-261 YTGSNSRTLPRLQ
+261 YTGSQSRTLPRLQ

-286 ELRIKTSLFVTEAD
+286 ELRIKTSLFVTEKE

-315 FLSGCLCASLW
+315 FLCGCLCASLW
-326 VNNRTT
+326 VNNKTKV
-332 TTRHNRRE
+332 NRE
-340 DDDDDDDYDV
+340 DEENDEGD
-350 DDKSLDTSFETSF
+350 ENASF
-363 EEGYDTDA
+363 EEDGDEEDEDREDEEDA
-371 NSNKKQQEIINHG
+371 TKMPPRG
-384 EFRKIRKKKND
+384 RTLRKTRRK
-395 ESKLT
+395 
-400 GRRGGIIESFKIVA
+400 RRGGILESFKIVA

-424 MNSLYEAALH
+424 TNSLYEAALH

-477 YSIMSRRKSSLFLAT
+477 YSILSSVQRKRPHV
-492 NSGSSSSSSASDSI
+492 NVVSGSGDNSNNTSI
-506 AQTRQSL
+506 AQTRKSL

-528 IFKESYFVALF
+528 VFKESYFVALF

-563 PNSLRASV
+563 PNNLRASV

-600 CCASMM
+600 CCAAMM
-606 TLCFILSINEG
+606 SFCFILSVNEG

>member
-1 MESSSSQSFD
+1 MPSSSSSSYENDAMLHVLKETPTTFET
-11 VVVLARDFPEH
+11 LARDFPEH
-22 CLLCI
+22 CLLVVAGGSCL
-27 GVGTCFIVHVFARVF
+27 FVHVFSRVLMNSRSSSGGRKREEHQSTTKEF
-42 LSKNERFMNVHDDD
+42 LSPV
-56 DDDALDEFD
+56 
-65 EGEKAYKLRGKSNQN
+65 RGGGSND
-80 KESLASGRQY
+80 LATTI
-90 VSEEKRFARL
+90 EEKRFSRL

-130 FSMSSIGFIFILGYA
+130 FTMQSIGFIFVLGYA

-153 VASMGDKYGHKINC
+153 VASLGDRYGHKVNC
-167 VLYGFAYALVCVV
+167 VLYGFAYAFVCVV
-180 SSRRSDVASLYFAR
+180 SSRRSDVFSLYFAR
-194 ALGGICYSL
+194 VLGGICYSL

-250 VVDTFSSKNGY
+250 VVDTFSRKNGY
-261 YTGSNSRTLPRLQ
+261 YTGSQSRTLPRLQ

-286 ELRIKTSLFVTEAD
+286 ELRIKTSLFVTEKE

-315 FLSGCLCASLW
+315 FLCGCLCASLW
-326 VNNRTT
+326 VNNKTKV
-332 TTRHNRRE
+332 NRE
-340 DDDDDDDYDV
+340 DEENDEGD
-350 DDKSLDTSFETSF
+350 ENASF
-363 EEGYDTDA
+363 EEDGDEEGEDGEDEEDA
-371 NSNKKQQEIINHG
+371 TKMPPRG
-384 EFRKIRKKKND
+384 RTLRKTRRK
-395 ESKLT
+395 
-400 GRRGGIIESFKIVA
+400 RRGGILESFKIVA

-424 MNSLYEAALH
+424 TNSLYEAALH

-477 YSIMSRRKSSLFLAT
+477 YSILSSVQRKRPYVNVSVSGD
-492 NSGSSSSSSASDSI
+492 NSNNTSI
-506 AQTRQSL
+506 AQTRKSL

-528 IFKESYFVALF
+528 VFKESYFVALF

-563 PNSLRASV
+563 PNNLRASV

-600 CCASMM
+600 CCAAMM
-606 TLCFILSINEG
+606 SFCFILSVNEG

>member
-1 MESSSSQSFD
+1 MPSSSSSYENDAMLYVLKETPSTFET
-11 VVVLARDFPEH
+11 LARDFPEH
-22 CLLCI
+22 CLLVVAGGSCL
-27 GVGTCFIVHVFARVF
+27 FVHVFSRVLMNSRSSSGGRKREEHQSSTTKEF
-42 LSKNERFMNVHDDD
+42 LSPV
-56 DDDALDEFD
+56 
-65 EGEKAYKLRGKSNQN
+65 RGGGSND
-80 KESLASGRQY
+80 LATTI
-90 VSEEKRFARL
+90 EEKRFSRL

-130 FSMSSIGFIFILGYA
+130 FTMQSIGFIFVLGYA

-153 VASMGDKYGHKINC
+153 VASLGDRYGHKVNC
-167 VLYGFAYALVCVV
+167 VLYGFAYAFVCVV
-180 SSRRSDVASLYFAR
+180 SSRRSDVFSLYFAR
-194 ALGGICYSL
+194 VLGGICYSL

-250 VVDTFSSKNGY
+250 VVDTFSRKNGY
-261 YTGSNSRTLPRLQ
+261 YTGSQSRTLPRLQ

-286 ELRIKTSLFVTEAD
+286 ELRIKTSLFVTEKE

-315 FLSGCLCASLW
+315 FLCGCLCASLW
-326 VNNRTT
+326 VNNKTKV
-332 TTRHNRRE
+332 NRE
-340 DDDDDDDYDV
+340 DEENDEGD
-350 DDKSLDTSFETSF
+350 ENASF
-363 EEGYDTDA
+363 EEGGDEEDQDREDEEDA
-371 NSNKKQQEIINHG
+371 TKMPPRG
-384 EFRKIRKKKND
+384 RTLRKTRRK
-395 ESKLT
+395 
-400 GRRGGIIESFKIVA
+400 RRGGILESFKIVA

-424 MNSLYEAALH
+424 TNSLYEAALH

-477 YSIMSRRKSSLFLAT
+477 YSILSSVQRKRPHV
-492 NSGSSSSSSASDSI
+492 NVVSGSGDNSNNTSI
-506 AQTRQSL
+506 AQTRKSL

-528 IFKESYFVALF
+528 VFKESYFVALF

-563 PNSLRASV
+563 PNNLRASV

-600 CCASMM
+600 CCAAMM
-606 TLCFILSINEG
+606 SFCFILSVNEG

>member
-1 MESSSSQSFD
+1 MPSSSSSSYENDAMLHVLKETPSTFET
-11 VVVLARDFPEH
+11 LARDFPEH
-22 CLLCI
+22 CLLVVAGGSCL
-27 GVGTCFIVHVFARVF
+27 FVHVFSRVLMNSRSSSGGRKREEHQSTPKEF
-42 LSKNERFMNVHDDD
+42 LSPV
-56 DDDALDEFD
+56 
-65 EGEKAYKLRGKSNQN
+65 RGGGSND
-80 KESLASGRQY
+80 LATTI
-90 VSEEKRFARL
+90 EEKRFSRL

-130 FSMSSIGFIFILGYA
+130 FTMQSIGFIFVLGYA

-153 VASMGDKYGHKINC
+153 VASLGDRYGHKVNC
-167 VLYGFAYALVCVV
+167 VLYGFAYAFVCVV
-180 SSRRSDVASLYFAR
+180 SSRRSDVFSLYFAR
-194 ALGGICYSL
+194 VLGGICYSL

-250 VVDTFSSKNGY
+250 VVDTFSRKNGY
-261 YTGSNSRTLPRLQ
+261 YTGSQSRTLPRLQ

-286 ELRIKTSLFVTEAD
+286 ELRIKTSLFVTEKE

-315 FLSGCLCASLW
+315 FLCGCLCASLW
-326 VNNRTT
+326 VNNKTKV
-332 TTRHNRRE
+332 NRE
-340 DDDDDDDYDV
+340 DEENDEGD
-350 DDKSLDTSFETSF
+350 ENASF
-363 EEGYDTDA
+363 EEDGDEEDEDREDEEDA
-371 NSNKKQQEIINHG
+371 TKMPPRG
-384 EFRKIRKKKND
+384 RTLRKTRRK
-395 ESKLT
+395 
-400 GRRGGIIESFKIVA
+400 RRGGILESFKIVA

-424 MNSLYEAALH
+424 TNSLYEAALH

-477 YSIMSRRKSSLFLAT
+477 YSILSSVQRKRPYVNVSVSGD
-492 NSGSSSSSSASDSI
+492 NSNSTSI
-506 AQTRQSL
+506 AQTRKSL

-528 IFKESYFVALF
+528 VFKESYFVALF

-563 PNSLRASV
+563 PNNLRASV

-600 CCASMM
+600 CCAAMM
-606 TLCFILSINEG
+606 SFCFILSVNEG

>member
-1 MESSSSQSFD
+1 MPSSSSSSYENDAMLHVLKETPSTFET
-11 VVVLARDFPEH
+11 LARDFPEH
-22 CLLCI
+22 CLLVVAGGSCL
-27 GVGTCFIVHVFARVF
+27 FVHVFSRVLMNSRSSSGGRKREEHQSTTKEF
-42 LSKNERFMNVHDDD
+42 LSPV
-56 DDDALDEFD
+56 
-65 EGEKAYKLRGKSNQN
+65 RGGGSND
-80 KESLASGRQY
+80 LATTI
-90 VSEEKRFARL
+90 EEKRFSRL

-130 FSMSSIGFIFILGYA
+130 FTMQSIGFIFVLGYA

-153 VASMGDKYGHKINC
+153 VASLGDRYGHKVNC
-167 VLYGFAYALVCVV
+167 VLYGFAYAFVCVV
-180 SSRRSDVASLYFAR
+180 SSRRSDVFSLYFAR
-194 ALGGICYSL
+194 VLGGICYSL

-250 VVDTFSSKNGY
+250 VVDTFSRKNGY
-261 YTGSNSRTLPRLQ
+261 YTGSQSRTLPRLQ

-286 ELRIKTSLFVTEAD
+286 ELRIKTSLFVTEKE

-315 FLSGCLCASLW
+315 FLCGCLCASLW
-326 VNNRTT
+326 VNNKTKV
-332 TTRHNRRE
+332 NRE
-340 DDDDDDDYDV
+340 DEENDEGD
-350 DDKSLDTSFETSF
+350 ENASF
-363 EEGYDTDA
+363 EEDGDEEDEDREDEEDA
-371 NSNKKQQEIINHG
+371 TKMPPRG
-384 EFRKIRKKKND
+384 RTLRKTRRK
-395 ESKLT
+395 
-400 GRRGGIIESFKIVA
+400 RRGGILESFKIVA

-424 MNSLYEAALH
+424 TNSLYEAALH

-477 YSIMSRRKSSLFLAT
+477 YSILSSVQRKRPYVNVSVSGD
-492 NSGSSSSSSASDSI
+492 NSNNTSI
-506 AQTRQSL
+506 AQTRKSL

-528 IFKESYFVALF
+528 VFKESYFVALF

-563 PNSLRASV
+563 PNNLRASV

-600 CCASMM
+600 CCAAMM
-606 TLCFILSINEG
+606 SFCFILSVNEG

>member
-1 MESSSSQSFD
+1 MPSSSSSSYENDAMLYVLKETPSTFET
-11 VVVLARDFPEH
+11 LARDFPEH
-22 CLLCI
+22 CLLVVAGGSCL
-27 GVGTCFIVHVFARVF
+27 FVHVFSRVLMNSRSSSGGRKREEHQSSTTKEF
-42 LSKNERFMNVHDDD
+42 LSPV
-56 DDDALDEFD
+56 
-65 EGEKAYKLRGKSNQN
+65 RGGGSND
-80 KESLASGRQY
+80 LATTI
-90 VSEEKRFARL
+90 EEKRFSRL

-130 FSMSSIGFIFILGYA
+130 FTMQSIGFIFVLGYA

-153 VASMGDKYGHKINC
+153 VASLGDRYGHKVNC
-167 VLYGFAYALVCVV
+167 VLYGFAYAFVCVV
-180 SSRRSDVASLYFAR
+180 SSRRSDVFSLYFAR
-194 ALGGICYSL
+194 VLGGICYSL

-250 VVDTFSSKNGY
+250 VVDTFSRKNGY
-261 YTGSNSRTLPRLQ
+261 YTGSQSRTLPRLQ

-286 ELRIKTSLFVTEAD
+286 ELRIKTSLFVTEKE

-315 FLSGCLCASLW
+315 FLCGCLCASLW
-326 VNNRTT
+326 VNNKTKV
-332 TTRHNRRE
+332 NRE
-340 DDDDDDDYDV
+340 D
-350 DDKSLDTSFETSF
+350 
-363 EEGYDTDA
+363 EE
-371 NSNKKQQEIINHG
+371 
-384 EFRKIRKKKND
+384 ND
-395 ESKLT
+395 EGDENASFVEDGEEEDQDREDEEDATKMPPRGRTLRKT
-400 GRRGGIIESFKIVA
+400 RRKRRGGILESFKIVA

-424 MNSLYEAALH
+424 TNSLYEAALH

-477 YSIMSRRKSSLFLAT
+477 YSILSSVQRKRPYVNVSVSGD
-492 NSGSSSSSSASDSI
+492 NSNNTSI
-506 AQTRQSL
+506 AQTRKSL

-528 IFKESYFVALF
+528 VFKESYFVALF

-563 PNSLRASV
+563 PNNLRASV

-600 CCASMM
+600 CCAAMM
-606 TLCFILSINEG
+606 SFCFILSVNEG

>member
-1 MESSSSQSFD
+1 MPTSSSSSYENDAMLYVLKETPSTFET
-11 VVVLARDFPEH
+11 LARDFPEH
-22 CLLCI
+22 CLLVVAGGSCL
-27 GVGTCFIVHVFARVF
+27 FVHVFSRVLMNSRSSSGGRKREEHQSSTTKEF
-42 LSKNERFMNVHDDD
+42 LSPV
-56 DDDALDEFD
+56 
-65 EGEKAYKLRGKSNQN
+65 RGGGSND
-80 KESLASGRQY
+80 LATTI
-90 VSEEKRFARL
+90 EEKRFSRL

-130 FSMSSIGFIFILGYA
+130 FTMQSIGFIFVLGYA

-153 VASMGDKYGHKINC
+153 VASLGDRYGHKVNC
-167 VLYGFAYALVCVV
+167 VLYGFAYAFVCVV
-180 SSRRSDVASLYFAR
+180 SSRRSDVFSLYFAR
-194 ALGGICYSL
+194 VLGGICYSL

-250 VVDTFSSKNGY
+250 VVDTFSRKNGY
-261 YTGSNSRTLPRLQ
+261 YTGSQSRTLPRLQ

-286 ELRIKTSLFVTEAD
+286 ELRIKTSLFVTEKE

-315 FLSGCLCASLW
+315 FLCGCLCASLW
-326 VNNRTT
+326 VNNKTKV
-332 TTRHNRRE
+332 NRE
-340 DDDDDDDYDV
+340 DEENDEGD
-350 DDKSLDTSFETSF
+350 ENASF
-363 EEGYDTDA
+363 EEDGEEEDQDREDEEDA
-371 NSNKKQQEIINHG
+371 TKMPPRG
-384 EFRKIRKKKND
+384 RTLRKTRRK
-395 ESKLT
+395 
-400 GRRGGIIESFKIVA
+400 RRGGILESFKIVA

-424 MNSLYEAALH
+424 TNSLYEAALH

-477 YSIMSRRKSSLFLAT
+477 YSILSSVQRKRPYV
-492 NSGSSSSSSASDSI
+492 SGSGESSNNTSI
-506 AQTRQSL
+506 AQTRKSL

-528 IFKESYFVALF
+528 VFKESYFVALF

-563 PNSLRASV
+563 PNNLRASV

-600 CCASMM
+600 CCAAMM
-606 TLCFILSINEG
+606 SFCFILSVNEG

>member
-1 MESSSSQSFD
+1 MPSSSSSSYENDAMLHVLKETPSTFET
-11 VVVLARDFPEH
+11 LARDFPEH
-22 CLLCI
+22 CLLVVAGGSCL
-27 GVGTCFIVHVFARVF
+27 FVHVFSRVLMNSRSSSGGRKREEHQSTTKEF
-42 LSKNERFMNVHDDD
+42 LSPV
-56 DDDALDEFD
+56 
-65 EGEKAYKLRGKSNQN
+65 RGGGSND
-80 KESLASGRQY
+80 LATTI
-90 VSEEKRFARL
+90 EEKRFSRL

-130 FSMSSIGFIFILGYA
+130 FTMQSIGFIFVLGYA

-153 VASMGDKYGHKINC
+153 VASLGDRYGHKVNC
-167 VLYGFAYALVCVV
+167 VLYGFAYAFVCVV
-180 SSRRSDVASLYFAR
+180 SSRRSDVFSLYFAR
-194 ALGGICYSL
+194 VLGGICYSL

-250 VVDTFSSKNGY
+250 VVDTFSRKNGY
-261 YTGSNSRTLPRLQ
+261 YTGSQSRTLPRLQ

-286 ELRIKTSLFVTEAD
+286 ELRIKTSLFVTEKE

-315 FLSGCLCASLW
+315 FLCGCLCASLW
-326 VNNRTT
+326 VNNKTKV
-332 TTRHNRRE
+332 NRE
-340 DDDDDDDYDV
+340 DEENDEGD
-350 DDKSLDTSFETSF
+350 ENASF
-363 EEGYDTDA
+363 EEDGDEEDEDREDEEDA
-371 NSNKKQQEIINHG
+371 TKIPPRG
-384 EFRKIRKKKND
+384 RTLRKTRRK
-395 ESKLT
+395 
-400 GRRGGIIESFKIVA
+400 RRGGILESFKIVA

-424 MNSLYEAALH
+424 TNSLYEAALH

-477 YSIMSRRKSSLFLAT
+477 YSILSSVQRKRPYVNVSVSGD
-492 NSGSSSSSSASDSI
+492 NSNNTSI
-506 AQTRQSL
+506 AQTRKSL

-528 IFKESYFVALF
+528 VFKESYFVALF

-563 PNSLRASV
+563 PNNLRASV

-600 CCASMM
+600 CCAAMM
-606 TLCFILSINEG
+606 SFCFILSVNEG

>member
-1 MESSSSQSFD
+1 MPSSSSSSYENDAMLYVLKETPSTFET
-11 VVVLARDFPEH
+11 LARDFPEH
-22 CLLCI
+22 CLLVVAGGSCL
-27 GVGTCFIVHVFARVF
+27 FVHVFSRVLMNSRSSSGGRKREEHQSSTTKEF
-42 LSKNERFMNVHDDD
+42 LSPV
-56 DDDALDEFD
+56 
-65 EGEKAYKLRGKSNQN
+65 RGGGSND
-80 KESLASGRQY
+80 LATTI
-90 VSEEKRFARL
+90 EEKRFSRL

-130 FSMSSIGFIFILGYA
+130 FTMQSIGFIFVLGYA

-153 VASMGDKYGHKINC
+153 VASLGDRYGHKVNC
-167 VLYGFAYALVCVV
+167 VLYGFAYAFVCVV
-180 SSRRSDVASLYFAR
+180 SSRRSDVFSLYFAR
-194 ALGGICYSL
+194 VLGGICYSL

-215 CDRKK
+215 
-220 IHRRNL
+220 
-226 ARLFAS
+226 
-232 ATFFNALSA
+232 
-241 VVAGIIGNA
+241 
-250 VVDTFSSKNGY
+250 KNGY
-261 YTGSNSRTLPRLQ
+261 YTGSQSRTLPRLQ

-286 ELRIKTSLFVTEAD
+286 ELRIKTSLFVTEKE

-315 FLSGCLCASLW
+315 FLCGCLCASLW
-326 VNNRTT
+326 VNNKTKV
-332 TTRHNRRE
+332 NRE
-340 DDDDDDDYDV
+340 DEENDEGD
-350 DDKSLDTSFETSF
+350 ENASF
-363 EEGYDTDA
+363 EEDGEEEDQDREDEEDA
-371 NSNKKQQEIINHG
+371 TKMPPRG
-384 EFRKIRKKKND
+384 RTLRKTRRK
-395 ESKLT
+395 
-400 GRRGGIIESFKIVA
+400 RRGGILESFKIVA

-424 MNSLYEAALH
+424 TNSLYEAALH

-477 YSIMSRRKSSLFLAT
+477 YSILSSVQRKRPYV
-492 NSGSSSSSSASDSI
+492 SGSGDNSNNTSI
-506 AQTRQSL
+506 AQTRKSL

-528 IFKESYFVALF
+528 VFKESYFVALF

-563 PNSLRASV
+563 PNNLRASV

-600 CCASMM
+600 CCAAMM
-606 TLCFILSINEG
+606 SFCFILSVNEG

>member
-1 MESSSSQSFD
+1 MLVKDASAFES
-11 VVVLARDFPEH
+11 LARNFPEH
-22 CLLCI
+22 CLLVVAGGSC
-27 GVGTCFIVHVFARVF
+27 VLVHVFSSVLTRQTRKREEEQKNEF
-42 LSKNERFMNVHDDD
+42 LSPVRGGGGGGGGGGNDDHRKTMTNTD
-56 DDDALDEFD
+56 L
-65 EGEKAYKLRGKSNQN
+65 
-80 KESLASGRQY
+80 
-90 VSEEKRFARL
+90 VIEEKRFARL

-130 FSMSSIGFIFILGYA
+130 FTMQSIGFIFVLGYA

-153 VASMGDKYGHKINC
+153 VASLGDRYGHKVNC
-167 VLYGFAYALVCVV
+167 VLYGFAYAFVCVV
-180 SSRRSDVASLYFAR
+180 SSRRSDAFSLYFAR
-194 ALGGICYSL
+194 VLGGICYSL

-232 ATFFNALSA
+232 ATFFNAVSA

-250 VVDTFSSKNGY
+250 VVDAFSRKNGY
-261 YTGSNSRTLPRLQ
+261 YTGSQSRTLPRLQ

-286 ELRIKTSLFVTEAD
+286 ELRIKTSLFVTEKE

-315 FLSGCLCASLW
+315 LLCGCLCTSLW
-326 VNNRTT
+326 VNNKTKV
-332 TTRHNRRE
+332 NRE
-340 DDDDDDDYDV
+340 DEENEEVVICDENR
-350 DDKSLDTSFETSF
+350 SS
-363 EEGYDTDA
+363 EEGH
-371 NSNKKQQEIINHG
+371 EEG
-384 EFRKIRKKKND
+384 EDGEDVEEATKTPPQRILRTRTRRKRI
-395 ESKLT
+395 
-400 GRRGGIIESFKIVA
+400 GGILESFKIVA

-424 MNSLYEAALH
+424 TNSLYEAALH

-448 DADQTVSGF
+448 DADQTISGF

-477 YSIMSRRKSSLFLAT
+477 YSILSSVQRKRHHT
-492 NSGSSSSSSASDSI
+492 NVNGCGGDNNNTSI
-506 AQTRQSL
+506 AQTRKSL

-528 IFKESYFVALF
+528 VFKESYFVALF

-600 CCASMM
+600 CCAAMM
-606 TLCFILSINEG
+606 SVCFILNVNEG

>member
-1 MESSSSQSFD
+1 MPSSSSSSYENDAMLYVLKETPSTFET
-11 VVVLARDFPEH
+11 LARDFPEH
-22 CLLCI
+22 CLLVVAGGSCL
-27 GVGTCFIVHVFARVF
+27 FVHVFSRVLMNSRSSSGGRKREEHQSTTKEF
-42 LSKNERFMNVHDDD
+42 LSPV
-56 DDDALDEFD
+56 
-65 EGEKAYKLRGKSNQN
+65 RGGGSND
-80 KESLASGRQY
+80 LATTI
-90 VSEEKRFARL
+90 EEKRFSRL

-130 FSMSSIGFIFILGYA
+130 FTMQSIGFIFVLGYA

-153 VASMGDKYGHKINC
+153 VASLGDRYGHKVNC
-167 VLYGFAYALVCVV
+167 VLYGFAYAFVCVV
-180 SSRRSDVASLYFAR
+180 SSRRSDVFSLYFAR
-194 ALGGICYSL
+194 VLGGICYSL

-226 ARLFAS
+226 AKLFAS

-250 VVDTFSSKNGY
+250 VVDTFSRKNGY
-261 YTGSNSRTLPRLQ
+261 YTGSQSRTLPRLQ

-286 ELRIKTSLFVTEAD
+286 ELRIKTSLFVTEKE

-315 FLSGCLCASLW
+315 FLCGCLCASLW
-326 VNNRTT
+326 VNNKTKV
-332 TTRHNRRE
+332 NRE
-340 DDDDDDDYDV
+340 DEENDEGD
-350 DDKSLDTSFETSF
+350 ENASF
-363 EEGYDTDA
+363 EEDGDEEGEDREDEEDA
-371 NSNKKQQEIINHG
+371 TKMPPRG
-384 EFRKIRKKKND
+384 RTLRKTRRK
-395 ESKLT
+395 
-400 GRRGGIIESFKIVA
+400 RRGGILESFKIVA

-424 MNSLYEAALH
+424 TNSLYEAALH

-477 YSIMSRRKSSLFLAT
+477 YSILSSVQRKRPYV
-492 NSGSSSSSSASDSI
+492 NVSGSGDNSNNTSI
-506 AQTRQSL
+506 AQTRKSL

-528 IFKESYFVALF
+528 VFKESYFVALF

-563 PNSLRASV
+563 PNNLRASV

-600 CCASMM
+600 CCAAMM
-606 TLCFILSINEG
+606 SFCFILSVNEG